1 MEELQSALKLL
12 KRGKTKDPFGIAAK
26 ALHLARNHFL
36 GLLLELFNDVI
47 SFRKAPPDQWKAT
60 RLVVIFKKGDA
71 SLPKNYR
78 PIALISIMYK
88 LFSRMICARVQRD
101 IIDRQ
106 SPDQAAYRAG
116 FSTCD
121 HLLTIVLLLE
131 RVTEW
136 NCSFWLGLVDY
147 EKAFDTVEHEPLWNV
162 LRENDVEESYVHLLR
177 LLYAN
182 QSGSVLAGKESRS
195 FSLLRGVKQGDPI
208 SGLLF
213 IAVMESIFKRL
224 KARWHCL
231 NGRRKGLPYGV
242 VIDHVTDPLSN
253 LRFADDVLL
262 FATSQQD
269 MAKMLRDLAILS
281 ATYGLK
287 LHADKTIALT
297 NACNPPKSLSCGD
310 YLVKV
315 AASTDK
321 EIYLEESCAL
331 RAFMKLSCQTE
342 SLALGTHSSSTR

>member
-1 MEELQSALKLL
+1 M
-12 KRGKTKDPFGIAAK
+12 
-26 ALHLARNHFL
+26 
-36 GLLLELFNDVI
+36 
-47 SFRKAPPDQWKAT
+47 
-60 RLVVIFKKGDA
+60 
-71 SLPKNYR
+71 
-78 PIALISIMYK
+78 
-88 LFSRMICARVQRD
+88 
-101 IIDRQ
+101 
-106 SPDQAAYRAG
+106 
-116 FSTCD
+116 
-121 HLLTIVLLLE
+121 LLLE

-162 LRENDVEESYVHLLR
+162 LRENGVEETYVYLLM

-213 IAVMESIFKRL
+213 IAVMESIFKKL
-224 KARWHCL
+224 KTRWHSL

-242 VIDHVTDPLSN
+242 VIDHDTDPLSN

-287 LHADKTIALT
+287 LHADKTIVLT

-321 EIYLEESCAL
+321 EKYLGRVLCIEGFHEAELSNRIACAWNVFFKHKLILCNKRLVLKKRLRFFESVVTPTVLYGCAAWSLKQADYQKL
-331 RAFMKLSCQTE
+331 RTTRRRMLRWMV
-342 SLALGTHSSSTR
+342 GSTKRPDEDWIEHRIRAT